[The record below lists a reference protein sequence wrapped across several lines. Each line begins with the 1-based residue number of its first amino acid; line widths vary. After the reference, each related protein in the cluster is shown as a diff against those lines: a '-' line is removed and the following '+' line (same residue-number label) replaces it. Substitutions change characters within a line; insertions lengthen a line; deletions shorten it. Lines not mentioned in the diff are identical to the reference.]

1 MKDIIIALSY
11 VIGSVLIIWAVIF
24 WISGMDYSYTEQQ
37 RMECRESGGIYNLDT
52 GCKTKYDQ
60 CLHKLRN
67 TFSDLSD
74 TWGTNT
80 NNQDS
85 ISKTIQSEID
95 RCLIN

>member
-1 MKDIIIALSY
+1 MKDIITAGLLTFCAVMFMYTVTFWVS
-11 VIGSVLIIWAVIF
+11 VIDF
-24 WISGMDYSYTEQQ
+24 SYTETQ
-37 RMECRESGGIYNLDT
+37 RIECQESGGIYNPDT
-52 GCKTKYDQ
+52 GCKTKYDR
-60 CLHKLRN
+60 CLEKLRN

-74 TWGTNT
+74 TWGANT